1 MNKQLDTLRKVA
13 GDLDQSF
20 NKGSVLTFRFYE
32 REMNFAYDAVVGVDE
47 RIYIAGSVIGRFA
60 IAVLNQD
67 GTFANEFNGNGKLL
81 DSFHGDERSTGY
93 RIKLVDGKI
102 RLLGETDVSMEA
114 GVRRCPAIASY
125 HLNGQ
130 LDTAFGD
137 GGYKV
142 INPDFEA
149 GVEFIHH
156 YNDLHWSTHGD
167 KTYVAAFRPYDL
179 SVVVTC
185 LNIHGQVDPLFG
197 VGGVA
202 TIKHPRTA
210 QMALIRATDEG
221 IYLAGSFS
229 MGGVDRR
236 AFCKL
241 DLEGEMDL
249 SFGTDGFVHDETP
262 YSGVSA
268 LPQHSSA
275 TLLGV
280 GRNTNGSDEEGYIRY
295 QGALVS
301 LDQFG
306 NPDKNFNDGAP
317 VFTEIDF
324 STVWM
329 TGAVQ
334 EDGAIVALGSTGD
347 PRPSA
352 PRTAPEQPELKYV
365 DHNKHDRAQE
375 RGLESYRFTVARFLR
390 EGAIDT
396 SFGRDHRGWIT
407 FNINQGAEPMG
418 IAVQSDH
425 AIIVVGFTGDYSVF
439 VCRFNG

>member
-1 MNKQLDTLRKVA
+1 MNKQLDALHKVA
-13 GDLDQSF
+13 GDLDESF

-32 REMNFAYDAVVGVDE
+32 REQNFAYDAVVGVDE

-60 IAVLNQD
+60 IAVLNKD
-67 GTFANEFNGNGKLL
+67 GTFANDFNGNGKLL

-102 RLLGETDVSMEA
+102 RLLGETDVPMEA

-149 GVEFIHH
+149 GVGFIQH
-156 YNDLHWSTHGD
+156 YQDLHWSTHGN
-167 KTYVAAFRPYDL
+167 KTYVAAFRPFDL

-185 LNIHGQVDPLFG
+185 LTIHGQVDPLFG
-197 VGGVA
+197 IGGVA
-202 TIKHPRTA
+202 IIKHSRSA
-210 QMALIRATDEG
+210 QLARIRATDEG
-221 IYLAGSFS
+221 IYLAGST
-229 MGGVDRR
+229 GGDEHR

-241 DLEGEMDL
+241 DLAGALDL
-249 SFGTDGFVHDETP
+249 SFGTNGFVHDETP
-262 YSGVSA
+262 YSGVKA

-324 STVWM
+324 STVWI

-334 EDGAIVALGSTGD
+334 EDGAIVTLGSTGD

-352 PRTAPEQPELKYV
+352 PRIATEQPELKYV
-365 DHNKHDRAQE
+365 DHNKHDRAQV
-375 RGLESYRFTVARFLR
+375 RGLESYRITLARFLR

-407 FNINQGAEPMG
+407 FSINQGAEAMG

-425 AIIVVGFTGDYSVF
+425 AIVVVGFTGDYSVF